1 MAKSVT
7 VACRPYFIATPERRW
22 AYSEREVEFD
32 WHQGMSLAVK
42 QRSSAAM
49 AAAIVRWHP
58 DAEGRVLEVSTKS
71 ENQELGRALSA
82 LNLQLVDEA
91 TGVSHPVENW
101 FQASKCFTRTDGTA
115 AGPYPELLKVDPVR
129 AKRSVSSTLTAKQV
143 EGYSK
148 DPLFARIHAELV
160 DASFSGFEMDG
171 VPYPTEPKSAFYD
184 YLYVGALAQPQNAD
198 LAREVG
204 AYRYFTDI
212 EFNPRD
218 AKGRTIRYNTQARS
232 CAIFV
237 ALSCKDAL
245 AEALADI
252 DSFIKAVHYL

>member
-7 VACRPYFIATPERRW
+7 KARRPYFIATPERRW

-32 WHQGMSLAVK
+32 WYQGMSLAVK

-49 AAAIVRWHP
+49 AEAIVRWHP
-58 DAEGRVLEVSTKS
+58 EAEDKILEVSTKS

-91 TGVSHPVENW
+91 TGISHPVENW
-101 FQASKCFTRTDGTA
+101 FQASKCFTRKDGSP

-129 AKRSVSSTLTAKQV
+129 AKRYVSAGLTAKQV
-143 EGYSK
+143 ESYRSN
-148 DPLFARIHAELV
+148 PVFARIHAELEG
-160 DASFSGFEMDG
+160 ASFAGFELDG
-171 VPYPTEPKSAFYD
+171 VRYPTEPKSAFYD
-184 YLYVGALAQPQNAD
+184 YLYVRALAQPQNAK
-198 LAREVG
+198 LG
-204 AYRYFTDI
+204 YLLPSYRYFTDI

-218 AKGRTIRYNTQARS
+218 AKGRTVRYNTQARS

-237 ALSCKDAL
+237 ALSRKDVL
-245 AEALADI
+245 AEALVDI
-252 DSFIKAVHYL
+252 DSFIAAVHYL